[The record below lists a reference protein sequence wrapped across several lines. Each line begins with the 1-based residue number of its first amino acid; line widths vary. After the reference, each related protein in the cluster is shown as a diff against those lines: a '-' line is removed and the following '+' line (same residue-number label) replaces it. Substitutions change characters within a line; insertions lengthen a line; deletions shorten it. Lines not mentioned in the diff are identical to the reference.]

1 MKKLAILSHG
11 KESGPNGK
19 KLTKLKRVAE
29 KHGYEAISLDYTQ
42 CNNAT
47 ERIALLKEYI
57 EKSSF
62 ESLVLVG
69 SSMGG
74 YVSTVLANDYRLSGL
89 FLLCPALYMEDK
101 EEYTVKDFSPKCKN
115 IEIIHGWSD
124 EVVPFDH
131 SIQFGEQTHAVVN
144 LIEDNH
150 RLQHSHA
157 FMEKR
162 FEWFL
167 SNLKLEG
174 NNPKNV

>member
-57 EKSSF
+57 EKSNF

-74 YVSTVLANDYRLSGL
+74 YVSTVLANDYDLSGL
-89 FLLCPALYMEDK
+89 FLLCLNFPPM
-101 EEYTVKDFSPKCKN
+101 VGQN
-115 IEIIHGWSD
+115 
-124 EVVPFDH
+124 
-131 SIQFGEQTHAVVN
+131 
-144 LIEDNH
+144 
-150 RLQHSHA
+150 
-157 FMEKR
+157 
-162 FEWFL
+162 FL
-167 SNLKLEG
+167 N
-174 NNPKNV
+174 

>member
-19 KLTKLKRVAE
+19 KLTMLKEVAE

-42 CNNAT
+42 CKNST
-47 ERIALLKEYI
+47 ERITLLKEYI

-101 EEYTVKDFSPKCKN
+101 EEYTVGKFSPKCQN

-131 SIQFGEQTHAVVN
+131 SIRFGKKTHAVVN

-157 FMEKR
+157 FMKKR

-167 SNLKLEG
+167 SNLNLEG